1 MCAICAL
8 YAHIKANLVDG
19 GLGTPFPVKCANIF
33 LLAFSHINGPRF
45 SKNRLQKYAF
55 FLKLLKFYD
64 GSR

>member
-8 YAHIKANLVDG
+8 YAHISANLVDG
-19 GLGTPFPVKCANIF
+19 APGTPFPVKCANIF

-45 SKNRLQKYAF
+45 SKNRLQNAF

-64 GSR
+64 GPR

>member
-8 YAHIKANLVDG
+8 YAHVRANLVDG
-19 GLGTPFPVKCANIF
+19 AWDPFSGKVCKHFF

-45 SKNRLQKYAF
+45 AKNRLQKYAF

-64 GSR
+64 GPR